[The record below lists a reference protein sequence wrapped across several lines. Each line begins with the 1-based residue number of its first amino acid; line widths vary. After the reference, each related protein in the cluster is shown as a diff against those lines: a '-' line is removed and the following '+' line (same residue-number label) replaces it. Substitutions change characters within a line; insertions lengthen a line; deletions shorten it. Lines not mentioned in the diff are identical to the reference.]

1 MSHLIV
7 VFPPESGGNHLKNL
21 IDKRLTKDQLISL
34 YKHGKK
40 TVHAQSERNFQDKDL
55 VDHGLTHGHF
65 GEVMSHQT
73 LLRSINDKKFIIL
86 SPDSQQDR
94 SLLYERRKRLA
105 GLTANHIV
113 PGTYWDG
120 EQVFLYEPFMYNY
133 VFGTSFD
140 NIMNISINEW
150 FRPDIS
156 EILEKISSFTNT
168 DMDLD
173 LCLSLHAIWCR
184 NNL

>member
-1 MSHLIV
+1 
-7 VFPPESGGNHLKNL
+7 
-21 IDKRLTKDQLISL
+21 
-34 YKHGKK
+34 
-40 TVHAQSERNFQDKDL
+40 
-55 VDHGLTHGHF
+55 
-65 GEVMSHQT
+65 
-73 LLRSINDKKFIIL
+73 
-86 SPDSQQDR
+86 
-94 SLLYERRKRLA
+94 
-105 GLTANHIV
+105 V

-150 FRPDIS
+150 FRPGIS

-173 LCLSLHAIWCR
+173 LCLSLHEIWCR